1 VACRAFISESIT
13 PEERESYARAIA
25 KMLGRRRET
34 IRVAVVE
41 IPTSTYQVAKV
52 KKDVEAT
59 PAPVPESAG
68 VRYQRAALEVLAQLG
83 SSDVPRG

>member
-1 VACRAFISESIT
+1 MACRAFISESIT